1 MSPDGEWKG
10 LGPRGEGKDFDLNT
24 MEEEVVI
31 VDTKNKLVDGLAILM
46 CVFVTRRVA
55 PLMTKHPPTRST
67 TT

>member
-24 MEEEVVI
+24 MEEKVVI
-31 VDTKNKLVDGLAILM
+31 VDTKNKLVHSLAILM
-46 CVFVTRRVA
+46 CVFVTGRVA
-55 PLMTKHPPTRST
+55 PSITEHPPTRST